1 MLLQMEGNVVLE
13 EVFIK
18 VLAFVLS
25 GSVENIYYITKY
37 NYGLLNNQ

>member
-1 MLLQMEGNVVLE
+1 MLLKMEGNVVLE

-25 GSVENIYYITKY
+25 VLVENTHYIIKY
-37 NYGLLNNQ
+37 NYGLLNYQ